1 MKKLMSFLIL
11 AAIVISPVAF
21 AEDMAK
27 SMPMQDHSQ
36 MMKVHQCSMDGY
48 TSEKAG
54 KCPKCGMD
62 LEEKELPA
70 DEAKA
75 ALEASKESK

>member
-1 MKKLMSFLIL
+1 MKKISMLLVLTAVLL
-11 AAIVISPVAF
+11 APAVF

-27 SMPMQDHSQ
+27 SMPMQDSQ

-48 TSEKAG
+48 TAEKAG
-54 KCPKCGMD
+54 ECPLCGMK

-75 ALEASKESK
+75 ALEKSKEAKE